1 MTPGFVDVHTHYDG
15 QAVWDS
21 HLAPSSQHGVT
32 TVVMGN
38 CGVGFAPVRAGD
50 HETLIELMEGVEDI
64 PGPVLHQGLEFRWE
78 SFAEYLDVLDAK
90 PRDIDVCA
98 LVPHAAVRVYIMGKR
113 ALALEPAN
121 QGDIAAMRAIV
132 AEAVRAGAFGFS
144 TSRTISHK
152 TLKGDFTPTLRAQ
165 EDELTGIAL
174 GLREVGAGFLEL
186 VSDWNEPDPATE
198 FALVRRVVERSG
210 RPLLFSLT
218 ARHDRTEAGGSCWR
232 CRTRRRRRGCRIR
245 PVFPPRP
252 IGILLGLQG
261 SQNPFSGTPSFKA
274 IAHLPLAEKVAAMRD
289 PAVRARILS
298 EDRVTG
304 SNFPL
309 ITRLSFERMFPFS
322 DPPDYTPAREN
333 SIAAAAAREGR
344 TPEEVAYDMLLADE
358 GHGFIFAALTNYADY
373 TLGPSAEL
381 LRHPNTLVGLSDGGA
396 HVGFISDGSFPT
408 FLLTYWGRDRR
419 EGTMPLPELVRRQT
433 SDSGAGG
440 GAFRPR
446 RAGAGDEGGHQRHRL
461 RRARPG
467 AAGDGVGPARGRAAP
482 VAAARGATRRR
493 SWAAPSPT
501 GTARPRARCPG
512 GWCGAGRRLERLR
525 RVRRRRDAGRDARS
539 GAAELGG
546 GRGRA
551 PGFPDPEPAARR
563 VLPVRRGHAA
573 RGRGDRGDGPR
584 SRASGCRPRGRRRAS
599 ASSPRPTSR
608 TRPTPSGATTR
619 AWRSGAASCA
629 PHAGRRPERRQLPL
643 RLRRLQ
649 DLGARAAA
657 VRRRI
662 SPARTS

>member
-1 MTPGFVDVHTHYDG
+1 MGIEADLVIRGGAVIDGTGRDPIEADIAVKDGRIAAIGEVRGSGREEIDARGRVVTPGFIDVHTHYDG

-21 HLAPSSQHGVT
+21 QLAPSSQHGVT

-78 SFAEYLDVLDAK
+78 SFAEYLDVLETK

-113 ALALEPAN
+113 ALDLEPAN

-174 GLREVGAGFLEL
+174 GLRDIGAGFLEL
-186 VSDWNEPDPATE
+186 VSDWNEPDPETE

-218 ARHDRTEAGGSCWR
+218 ARHDRTEDWR
-232 CRTRRRRRGCRIR
+232 KLLALSNAAAAEGLPIR

-261 SQNPFSGTPSFKA
+261 SQNPFSGTDSFKA

-289 PAVRARILS
+289 PAVRTRILS

-309 ITRLSFERMFPFS
+309 ITRLSFDRMFPFS

-344 TPEEVAYDMLLADE
+344 TPEEVAYDMLLADA

-433 SDSGAGG
+433 SDSARAAGLSDRG
-440 GAFRPR
+440 LLAPGMKADINVIDFDTL
-446 RAGAGDEGGHQRHRL
+446 ALE
-461 RRARPG
+461 RPG
-467 AAGDGVGPARGRAAP
+467 MVWDL
-482 VAAARGATRRR
+482 
-493 SWAAPSPT
+493 
-501 GTARPRARCPG
+501 PG
-512 GWCGAGRRLERLR
+512 GGRRLLQRARGYAATIVGGTVTYRDGEATGALPGRL
-525 RVRRRRDAGRDARS
+525 VRS
-539 GAAELGG
+539 GA
-546 GRGRA
+546 
-551 PGFPDPEPAARR
+551 PA
-563 VLPVRRGHAA
+563 
-573 RGRGDRGDGPR
+573 
-584 SRASGCRPRGRRRAS
+584 
-599 ASSPRPTSR
+599 
-608 TRPTPSGATTR
+608 
-619 AWRSGAASCA
+619 
-629 PHAGRRPERRQLPL
+629 
-643 RLRRLQ
+643 
-649 DLGARAAA
+649 
-657 VRRRI
+657 
-662 SPARTS
+662 